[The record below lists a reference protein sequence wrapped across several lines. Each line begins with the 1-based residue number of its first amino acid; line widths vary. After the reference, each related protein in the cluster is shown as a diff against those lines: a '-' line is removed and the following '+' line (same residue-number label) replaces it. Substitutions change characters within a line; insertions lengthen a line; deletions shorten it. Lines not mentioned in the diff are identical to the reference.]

1 MTLSKSQI
9 ANITL
14 PIEGMTCASC
24 ITRVE
29 NTLKKVEGV
38 QIANANLASE
48 TVTLSYDSTKTS
60 LEVLQQAI
68 DKVGYSLVIPEKS
81 KKNASGI
88 SDSYRRLKTD
98 FFFSLALSIPVMFIS
113 MFSMA
118 PWFTELIPVTM
129 ENVNL
134 LLLILTT
141 PVLLISGKRFF
152 IPAWKLA
159 THAAADMNTLVA
171 VGTGSAFI
179 YSAWI
184 VIFPHW
190 LPSSIN
196 LHEVYFD
203 SASTIITLI
212 LLVRLLEARA
222 KQKAS
227 DSIRLL
233 MDLQPKIARIIRNGI
248 EKELPVEEVRRED
261 LILVRPGERIPVDGI
276 IKSGSSS
283 VDETMITG
291 ESIPVE
297 KIVGDRVV
305 AGSINKFGSFQ
316 FRATAVGA
324 ETVIAHIIRLVE
336 EAQNSKAPIQHLVD
350 KVASIFVPFVI
361 FISVVTF
368 TIWFQIIGVTIATS
382 LIYAIAVLVIA
393 CPCALGLATPTAI
406 IVGTGKGA
414 TLGILIKNAES
425 LERIHK
431 IQTVVLDKTGTITSG
446 TPSVALIRT
455 FGGEKE
461 DEVLRLAASLE
472 KHSEHPLGHA
482 IVNEAKKQAIE
493 LVPVDSFRAL
503 SGFGISGNIKGKAV
517 VIGREALLK
526 ENAINTIVAEKV
538 ISDFSEK
545 GQTPILIGI
554 DGMLSAV
561 VAISDP
567 PRTTSHKAVSELKKM
582 DLDIV
587 MLTGDNQKTALHI
600 ANELGIN
607 RVFSQVLPH
616 EKLQRIKELQNEGKV
631 VAMVGDGIN
640 DAPALAQ
647 ADVGIAMGK
656 GTDAAIE
663 TADITLMKSDLVGV
677 VQAIRLSNRTL
688 RIIKQNLFWAFIYNI
703 IGIPMASI
711 GVLNPMIAAGAMAF
725 SSVSVVVNSL
735 RLRNIQIT
743 SF

>member
-212 LLVRLLEARA
+212 LLGRLLEARA

>member
-212 LLVRLLEARA
+212 FLGRLLEARA

>member
-212 LLVRLLEARA
+212 LLGRLLEARA

-554 DGMLSAV
+554 DGILSAV

-567 PRTTSHKAVSELKKM
+567 PRSTSHKAVSELKKM

>member
-212 LLVRLLEARA
+212 LLGRLLEARA

-703 IGIPMASI
+703 IGIPLASI

>member
-1 MTLSKSQI
+1 
-9 ANITL
+9 
-14 PIEGMTCASC
+14 
-24 ITRVE
+24 
-29 NTLKKVEGV
+29 
-38 QIANANLASE
+38 
-48 TVTLSYDSTKTS
+48 
-60 LEVLQQAI
+60 
-68 DKVGYSLVIPEKS
+68 
-81 KKNASGI
+81 
-88 SDSYRRLKTD
+88 
-98 FFFSLALSIPVMFIS
+98 
-113 MFSMA
+113 
-118 PWFTELIPVTM
+118 
-129 ENVNL
+129 
-134 LLLILTT
+134 
-141 PVLLISGKRFF
+141 
-152 IPAWKLA
+152 
-159 THAAADMNTLVA
+159 
-171 VGTGSAFI
+171 
-179 YSAWI
+179 
-184 VIFPHW
+184 
-190 LPSSIN
+190 
-196 LHEVYFD
+196 
-203 SASTIITLI
+203 
-212 LLVRLLEARA
+212 
-222 KQKAS
+222 
-227 DSIRLL
+227 
-233 MDLQPKIARIIRNGI
+233 
-248 EKELPVEEVRRED
+248 
-261 LILVRPGERIPVDGI
+261 
-276 IKSGSSS
+276 
-283 VDETMITG
+283 
-291 ESIPVE
+291 
-297 KIVGDRVV
+297 
-305 AGSINKFGSFQ
+305 
-316 FRATAVGA
+316 
-324 ETVIAHIIRLVE
+324 
-336 EAQNSKAPIQHLVD
+336 
-350 KVASIFVPFVI
+350 
-361 FISVVTF
+361 
-368 TIWFQIIGVTIATS
+368 
-382 LIYAIAVLVIA
+382 
-393 CPCALGLATPTAI
+393 
-406 IVGTGKGA
+406 
-414 TLGILIKNAES
+414 
-425 LERIHK
+425 
-431 IQTVVLDKTGTITSG
+431 
-446 TPSVALIRT
+446 
-455 FGGEKE
+455 
-461 DEVLRLAASLE
+461 
-472 KHSEHPLGHA
+472 
-482 IVNEAKKQAIE
+482 VNEAKKQAIE